1 MTVRLLNFH
10 LVSTNFVIFILQISQ
25 FDYEIDYRNKTENT
39 SYHGT
44 DFENITKSL
53 SIFCQNN
60 KLFLNLALATK
71 TVTTI
76 PQLIVIGNL
85 EVLNTVKLYKTF
97 PKNNCAKPFQK

>member
-1 MTVRLLNFH
+1 MTVQLLNFH
-10 LVSTNFVIFILQISQ
+10 LVCTNFVIFILQITL
-25 FDYEIDYRNKTENT
+25 FNYEIDRNKTENT

-44 DFENITKSL
+44 DFANITKSL

-85 EVLNTVKLYKTF
+85 EVLNTVKLNKTF
-97 PKNNCAKPFQK
+97 KKNNCAKPFQK